1 MSAVSLT
8 NQTRLRLSRG
18 ATCFKPSTLASRRL
32 FSSSSSARFSLQ
44 SSTRTAVAPSFLRP
58 TPFIHSRRAFF
69 HTSSTM
75 SHKVHDI
82 TSKAEFAEKVTNSTD
97 AIVLDCFATWCGPCK
112 AISPKVE
119 EFSNTYPNAKFYKI
133 DVDELSEV
141 AAELG
146 IRAMPTFLLFKDGK
160 KFDDL
165 TGANPKGLEQKIQA
179 LLA

>member
-1 MSAVSLT
+1 
-8 NQTRLRLSRG
+8 
-18 ATCFKPSTLASRRL
+18 
-32 FSSSSSARFSLQ
+32 
-44 SSTRTAVAPSFLRP
+44 
-58 TPFIHSRRAFF
+58 
-69 HTSSTM
+69 M

-82 TSKAEFAEKVTNSTD
+82 TSKAEFAEKVTNSKD

-133 DVDELSEV
+133 DVDELSDV

-146 IRAMPTFLLFKDGK
+146 IRAMPTFLLFKNGE